1 MRNVRKINIKNYPY
15 YTFNNKINIKKID
28 PNLLIIDKIS
38 FKNTDAVSYNTKYI
52 TMKSLDSENIDS
64 IILSVLLLIM
74 WMEESN
80 GINT

>member
-15 YTFNNKINIKKID
+15 YAFNNKINIKKFD

-64 IILSVLLLIM
+64 ENPLCLTFNNVD
-74 WMEESN
+74 
-80 GINT
+80 GGK